1 MFYDV
6 NQSNIYFSGPH
17 PFPIFTTVY
26 RAAGF
31 TANHMDIMFS
41 ELAQAYLD
49 SPWTYMHADVDDPP
63 LEFAQE
69 LNLVEELIS
78 YLNSPKQLNLLL
90 NTPDSSILDSPI
102 INILPLLELIP
113 ALPLMAL

>member
-1 MFYDV
+1 
-6 NQSNIYFSGPH
+6 
-17 PFPIFTTVY
+17 
-26 RAAGF
+26 
-31 TANHMDIMFS
+31 MDIMFS

-49 SPWTYMHADVDDPP
+49 SPWTYMHADVDDHDPP

-69 LNLVEELIS
+69 LDLVEELNS

-102 INILPLLELIP
+102 INILPLPELIP

>member
-1 MFYDV
+1 
-6 NQSNIYFSGPH
+6 
-17 PFPIFTTVY
+17 
-26 RAAGF
+26 
-31 TANHMDIMFS
+31 
-41 ELAQAYLD
+41 
-49 SPWTYMHADVDDPP
+49 MHADVDDHDPP

-69 LNLVEELIS
+69 LLVEELIS

-102 INILPLLELIP
+102 INILPLPELIP